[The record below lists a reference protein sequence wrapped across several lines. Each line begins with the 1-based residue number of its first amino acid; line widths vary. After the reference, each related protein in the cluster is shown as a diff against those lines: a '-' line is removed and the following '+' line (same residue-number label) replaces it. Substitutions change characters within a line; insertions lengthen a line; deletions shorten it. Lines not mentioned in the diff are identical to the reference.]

1 MTSGRTSVWW
11 TRKKASIVRS
21 RFSFHALQAYTSN
34 HASPWRKALLYNLCV
49 LYTTGVGEAAVKLMH
64 HYTSVFEHVGGV
76 SEVEAKIE
84 AFSDHAGF
92 PQLNGQ
98 RRPWRWRRW
107 RQRQRWWR

>member
-1 MTSGRTSVWW
+1 MICHDVWTNIGLVDEEEGFDRSVEVFVPC
-11 TRKKASIVRS
+11 TAGI
-21 RFSFHALQAYTSN
+21 HQQ
-34 HASPWRKALLYNLCV
+34 PWRKALLYNLSV